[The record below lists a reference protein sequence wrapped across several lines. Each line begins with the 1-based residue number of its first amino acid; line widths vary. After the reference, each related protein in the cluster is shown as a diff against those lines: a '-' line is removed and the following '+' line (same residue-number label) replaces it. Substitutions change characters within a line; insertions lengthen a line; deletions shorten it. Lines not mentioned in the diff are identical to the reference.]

1 MPPKINSGE
10 NYSLSNFQDSR
21 VLDFHHFPAPSNSVW
36 HPPFWKG
43 PKPHCWG
50 FQHKEANESQK
61 VETQRKGFFSLWNI
75 STFDTGTILPILLRG
90 SSLCRASYYNN
101 LLTRFNPHWHQKKGL
116 FHSSRHTL
124 SFASAFCG
132 KGICG
137 RCQNHFQTRRH
148 KISVPIQFPSLWLL
162 DLTSSCPPLY
172 FFTIS
177 SFIFIFY
184 YGMLVCIYASCVQ
197 VLQETSRGR
206 QIP

>member
-36 HPPFWKG
+36 HPPFWKCR
-43 PKPHCWG
+43 KPHCWG

-101 LLTRFNPHWHQKKGL
+101 LLTRFNPHWHQKKACSTALATRLALLQLSAEKAFVGPATTI
-116 FHSSRHTL
+116 FKHEDTKSRCPFNSLL
-124 SFASAFCG
+124 SDS
-132 KGICG
+132 
-137 RCQNHFQTRRH
+137 
-148 KISVPIQFPSLWLL
+148 
-162 DLTSSCPPLY
+162 
-172 FFTIS
+172 
-177 SFIFIFY
+177 
-184 YGMLVCIYASCVQ
+184 
-197 VLQETSRGR
+197 
-206 QIP
+206 